1 MEQLHASSS
10 FKSFLEFLRSLAPAR
25 GVIHAGAGRGVDAAL
40 YEDWGVSE
48 CLLVE
53 ADEAHEK
60 ALAALSAR
68 HAGWSAST
76 TLLNAEK
83 AALAFHVAS
92 NPNESGILSP
102 LELNGLWRNLRSKE
116 QRFLPAT
123 TLDDLLRQQGERG
136 RSFNWLYV
144 DCLPALPVL
153 KGGTTVLGQCDVVI
167 ARVVLGDGLRSGTGA
182 LRNEVDELL
191 MGADFK
197 CVAVEPE
204 RHPAVALAVYV
215 RDWPGLC
222 ERERRVARET
232 SSRQDKALKSLSDE
246 KRQMTLQTAE
256 REHEVARLRESAK
269 SLEGALRAKEL
280 SVEEQAK
287 LLLAKHT
294 EVQRVLAERDRHA
307 QQAEAN
313 SDRASQILKERD
325 RHAQRA
331 DSLEQEVARLVSE
344 LQLAAG
350 GAANFSREIQNL
362 KALAAKSEAASGSLQ
377 ARNDEYGI
385 KVVELEAE
393 LEKARSQLKAV
404 QRERDEEARSSCE
417 SLAELDRL
425 VETRDDLHRSLEQLR
440 VQLASALAE
449 VEREAQAAK
458 ARAVELEEVARQRD
472 QHASTAEQR
481 QLQIETLE
489 ALAVKS
495 EAASKDLQAR
505 NDECGIKLVEIKAEL
520 EKARSQLK
528 AVQRERDEE
537 ARSSCERLAELDR
550 LVETRDD
557 LHRSL
562 EHLRVQLASALAEV
576 EREAQAAKARAI
588 ELEEVAGQ
596 RDQHGS
602 AAAAMQGQIAAVLL
616 ERDSH
621 AQRATALQSQVSDIL
636 AERDLH
642 AQRADQAQAELQR
655 LTAEHARRTTEATNQ
670 ERRLFEELRESR
682 QTAALSVRMQTL
694 KEADL
699 RDLQTRYLSA
709 MAIQEEQ
716 HQLLAKLSERLGA
729 ASAYFHQLA
738 LADAASVRL
747 AGNRRRTP
755 SNSDIS
761 SSTAID
767 SPPLVSPSK
776 KARKVSR

>member
-1 MEQLHASSS
+1 VTPMEQLHASSS

-417 SLAELDRL
+417 
-425 VETRDDLHRSLEQLR
+425 
-440 VQLASALAE
+440 
-449 VEREAQAAK
+449 
-458 ARAVELEEVARQRD
+458 
-472 QHASTAEQR
+472 
-481 QLQIETLE
+481 
-489 ALAVKS
+489 
-495 EAASKDLQAR
+495 
-505 NDECGIKLVEIKAEL
+505 
-520 EKARSQLK
+520 
-528 AVQRERDEE
+528 
-537 ARSSCERLAELDR
+537 RLAELDR